1 MCGVLV
7 DEKQEEKLRK
17 IGVKDSKLIG
27 RKKRNELFSKIK
39 KIVKDYKIII
49 VEPKEIDK
57 AVEGHDGLNLNWLEA
72 KKSCMIINELNP
84 DKAYIDSPSNNVVK
98 YKNYVRKY
106 IKNKKIELVVEHK
119 ADQKFIS
126 VSAASILANVTRDS
140 EIMKIKKQIG
150 VDIGSGYLAD
160 SKTIKFMK
168 EHYEKHSKIF
178 RKSWSPYKQLMS
190 KKVQSNLEDFTKFL
204 KEPSKSSTVEK
215 MKKLEDLGYRFVT
228 PKSEHE
234 LAIMK
239 GPCTIILYKSG
250 KLLIQ
255 GREELKRS
263 VKKLLEE

>member
-150 VDIGSGYLAD
+150 VD
-160 SKTIKFMK
+160 
-168 EHYEKHSKIF
+168 
-178 RKSWSPYKQLMS
+178 
-190 KKVQSNLEDFTKFL
+190 V
-204 KEPSKSSTVEK
+204 
-215 MKKLEDLGYRFVT
+215 
-228 PKSEHE
+228 
-234 LAIMK
+234 
-239 GPCTIILYKSG
+239 
-250 KLLIQ
+250 
-255 GREELKRS
+255 
-263 VKKLLEE
+263 